1 MEAGVIFCGI
11 SLQETNN
18 MQIYV
23 LSKKSKQLTRFDCE
37 NPLFLVVSCL
47 FEMGDVFSLDIFFYN
62 IRNLFKAIKLIVMNP
77 QKSCLFLL
85 YYHVIWININRNLN
99 GFCKL
104 KILVSLKKLALV
116 IIYLIIERM
125 DCKYS

>member
-1 MEAGVIFCGI
+1 
-11 SLQETNN
+11 

-85 YYHVIWININRNLN
+85 YYHVI
-99 GFCKL
+99 
-104 KILVSLKKLALV
+104 
-116 IIYLIIERM
+116 
-125 DCKYS
+125 